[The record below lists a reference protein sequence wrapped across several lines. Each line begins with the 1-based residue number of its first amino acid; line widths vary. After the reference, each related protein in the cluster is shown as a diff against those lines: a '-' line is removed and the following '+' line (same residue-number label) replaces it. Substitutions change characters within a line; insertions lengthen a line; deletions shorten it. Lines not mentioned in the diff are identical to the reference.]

1 MPIGTKGMKIL
12 FGEALKEF
20 RERGK
25 KCVRAILTGAMH
37 IEKLIGGR
45 YPEINA
51 FQLKGWT
58 SKKSRILPD
67 GEG

>member
-1 MPIGTKGMKIL
+1 MKIL
-12 FGEALKEF
+12 FGEAVKEF

-25 KCVRAILTGAMH
+25 KRVRAILTGVMH
-37 IEKLIGGR
+37 IEKLVDGR
-45 YPEINA
+45 FPKINA

-58 SKKSRILPD
+58 SKKSRIQPD